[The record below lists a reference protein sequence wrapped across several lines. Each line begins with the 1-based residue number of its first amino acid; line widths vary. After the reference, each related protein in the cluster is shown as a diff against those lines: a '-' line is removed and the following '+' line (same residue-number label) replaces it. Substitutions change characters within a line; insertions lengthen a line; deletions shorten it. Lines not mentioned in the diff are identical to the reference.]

1 MSGPADD
8 ASAFELAVLGAGVS
22 GLCLARALL
31 RDEAEGPSLVLFD
44 GARDDDALRTL
55 SFWAEGPSALD
66 DLVTARWQTVQVVPD
81 AGPAVRVDLRPFE
94 YRTLF
99 FADLQRAVKEA
110 LRAHSRHRVLDAR
123 VEAVEPAG
131 PERVRVR
138 SSQGD
143 FEARWALDSRLRP
156 ADLDGRLGPHA
167 VRLRQHF
174 FGALVEARAGRFD
187 PSCATLMDFRAP
199 GVPGRAFFYLLP
211 LDPQRALVELVSLDP
226 LDRGDTEPLLAA
238 YLRDRCAVSAFE
250 VRARE
255 AGSSPLTDGAFAL
268 RLGPRV
274 RALGVAAG
282 ALKPSTG
289 YALTRILDDQRA
301 LLDGLH
307 RDGTPFR
314 SGPVDGSTRCST
326 ACCWCCGSAPRTGC
340 PPSSRG
346 CLRATRRGACCAFW
360 RSGPGSGRSS
370 RWCLRCRGRPSSSP
384 SASTSRDAQPA
395 VFNAPRP
402 CADARVGARRGCGG
416 GAARRRGRGGV

>member
-8 ASAFELAVLGAGVS
+8 ASTFELAVLGAGVS
-22 GLCLARALL
+22 GLCLARAML
-31 RDEAEGPSLVLFD
+31 RDEAGGPSLVLFD

-55 SFWAEGPSALD
+55 SFWAEGPTGLD
-66 DLVTARWQTVQVVPD
+66 DLVTARWQTVLVVPD
-81 AGPAVRVDLRPFE
+81 AGPAVRVDLGPYE

-110 LRAHSRHRVLDAR
+110 LRAHPRHRVLDAR
-123 VEAVEPAG
+123 VEAIEPAG

-138 SSQGD
+138 SSLGD

-156 ADLDGRLGPHA
+156 SDLDGRLGPHA

-199 GVPGRAFFYLLP
+199 GAPGRAFFYLLP
-211 LDPQRALVELVSLDP
+211 LDASRALVELVSLDP

-255 AGSSPLTDGAFAL
+255 AGSSPLTDGVFAL

-301 LLDGLH
+301 LLDGLR
-307 RDGTPFR
+307 RDGTPFHH
-314 SGPVDGSTRCST
+314 
-326 ACCWCCGSAPRTGC
+326 APRRRLYALLDGVLLVLWERA
-340 PPSSRG
+340 PHRMPAIFARMFARNPARRV
-346 CLRATRRGACCAFW
+346 LRFLDERAGLAEMVALVFSLPWAPFIVALGVYLARRA
-360 RSGPGSGRSS
+360 
-370 RWCLRCRGRPSSSP
+370 RGR
-384 SASTSRDAQPA
+384 A
-395 VFNAPRP
+395 
-402 CADARVGARRGCGG
+402 GG
-416 GAARRRGRGGV
+416 DDEGP